1 MRTYPV
7 RKTIKISKSYITEI
21 LKSKNMEF
29 EENGE
34 HIISSY
40 PGLKKIEFWTD
51 GKKLYAETETDM
63 EYGNP
68 SETIKFFND
77 LLEKVTGYTTKER
90 KKLISK

>member
-7 RKTIKISKSYITEI
+7 RKTINISKSYITEI
-21 LKSKNMEF
+21 LKSKDMEF
-29 EENGE
+29 GESGE

-40 PGLKKIEFWTD
+40 PGLKKIELWTD
-51 GKKLYAETETDM
+51 GTKLYAETETDM

-77 LLEKVTGYTTKER
+77 LLAKVTGYTTKER